1 MQPRL
6 TISRAI
12 VLFGLVTAMGLG
24 AVIFTS
30 NYALSEL
37 KVGGPI
43 YNKIKLGNDLVADIL
58 PPPEYVIEAY
68 LEATLAL
75 HDPASLAARSGRLV
89 QLKKEYDER
98 FQFWTQSDL
107 EPSIK
112 SKLIETSHRAV
123 QRFWTALQQNLLP
136 ALAKNDADAAAKSYA
151 EVTSAYAEHRGVIDQ
166 IVKLA
171 NDLNVATEANAT
183 NRDATFVIIL
193 WSVSGVVLLLIGA
206 GLFGM
211 GLGVIKPVSRMTEVM
226 QRLAEGKL
234 ESDIPSLARTDE
246 IGSMARAVQV
256 FKDSALRVK
265 AMESEQAAFHDKL
278 EADRKAAMYQVADG
292 FEKAVGNIVKAVSA
306 ASAEIEAAASSLTKT
321 AEATQGLSTTVTE
334 ASDRSSANVQSAAS
348 AAEEMASS
356 VSEIAR
362 QVQASH
368 EVTAAAVQ
376 QAEQTNAR
384 IAELSQSAGRI
395 GEVVKLITA
404 IAEQTNLLALNAT
417 IEAARAGDAG
427 RGFAVVA
434 AEVKAL
440 SVQTAKA
447 TEEVGAQIAQMQAAT
462 DQSVAAI
469 KQIGGT
475 ITQISEISSAIAG
488 AVEEQGVATREISR
502 NVQQAALGATE
513 VAGSISDVSRGA
525 EKTGQESGQVHGFA
539 RSLLNE
545 SNHLKL
551 EVEKFLQTIRAA

>member
-75 HDPASLAARSGRLV
+75 HDPASLAARSERLV

-136 ALAKNDADAAAKSYA
+136 ALAKNDAGAAAKSYA
-151 EVTSAYAEHRGVIDQ
+151 EVTSAYAEHRSVIDQ
-166 IVKLA
+166 IVKQA
-171 NDLNVATEANAT
+171 NDLNAATEANAT
-183 NRDATFVIIL
+183 SRDATFVIIL
-193 WSVSGVVLLLIGA
+193 WSVSGVVLLVIGA
-206 GLFGM
+206 GIFGM

-265 AMESEQAAFHDKL
+265 TMESEQAAFADRL
-278 EADRKAAMYQVADG
+278 EADRKASMHQVADG
-292 FEKAVGNIVKAVSA
+292 FEKAIGNIVQAVSA
-306 ASAEIEAAASSLTKT
+306 ASAEIETAASSLTRT
-321 AEATQGLSTTVTE
+321 AETTQGLSTAVTD
-334 ASDRSSANVQSAAS
+334 ASGRSSANVQSAAS

-368 EVTAAAVQ
+368 EVTGAAVQ

-462 DQSVAAI
+462 EQSVAAI

-475 ITQISEISSAIAG
+475 IAQISEISSAIAG
-488 AVEEQGVATREISR
+488 AVEEQGMATREISR
-502 NVQQAALGATE
+502 NVQQAAQGANE
-513 VAGSISDVSRGA
+513 VAGSIADVSRGA

-551 EVEKFLQTIRAA
+551 EVEKFLRTIRAA

>member
-75 HDPASLAARSGRLV
+75 HDPASLAARSERLV

-98 FQFWTQSDL
+98 LQFWTQSDL

-171 NDLNVATEANAT
+171 NDLNAATEANAT

-193 WSVSGVVLLLIGA
+193 WSVSGVVLLVIGA

-278 EADRKAAMYQVADG
+278 EADRKAAMYQVADS

-321 AEATQGLSTTVTE
+321 AETTQGLSTTVTE

>member
-75 HDPASLAARSGRLV
+75 HDPASLAARSERLV

-321 AEATQGLSTTVTE
+321 AETTQGLSTTVTE

-513 VAGSISDVSRGA
+513 VAGSISNVSRGA

>member
-75 HDPASLAARSGRLV
+75 HDPASLAARSERLV

-98 FQFWTQSDL
+98 LQFWTQSDL

-136 ALAKNDADAAAKSYA
+136 ALAKNDADGAAKSYA

-171 NDLNVATEANAT
+171 NDLNAATEANAT

-193 WSVSGVVLLLIGA
+193 WSVSGVVLLVIGA

-265 AMESEQAAFHDKL
+265 AMESEQAAFQDKL

-321 AEATQGLSTTVTE
+321 AETTQGLSTTVTE

-368 EVTAAAVQ
+368 EVTGAAVQ

>member
-12 VLFGLVTAMGLG
+12 VLFGLVTALGLG

-30 NYALSEL
+30 YYALSEL

-43 YNKIKLGNDLVADIL
+43 YDKIKLGNDLIADIL

-75 HDPASLAARSGRLV
+75 NDPASLPVRSDRLA

-98 FQFWTQSDL
+98 FLFWSQSDL
-107 EPSIK
+107 EPRIK
-112 SKLIETSHRAV
+112 SQLTETSHRAV
-123 QRFWTALQQNLLP
+123 QHFWMALQQNFLP
-136 ALAKNDADAAAKSYA
+136 ALARKDTDAARKSYA
-151 EVTSAYAEHRGVIDQ
+151 EVTAAYSEHRGVIDQ
-166 IVKLA
+166 IVKQA
-171 NDLNVATEANAT
+171 NDINAATEAGAT
-183 NRDATFVIIL
+183 ERVSTFIVIL
-193 WSVSGVVLLLIGA
+193 WSVSAVVLLVIGA
-206 GLFGM
+206 GIFGV
-211 GLGVIKPVSRMTEVM
+211 GLGVIQPVSRMTEVM
-226 QRLAEGKL
+226 QRLAEGQL
-234 ESDIPSLARTDE
+234 ENDIPSLARQDE

-256 FKDSALRVK
+256 FKDNALRVK
-265 AMESEQAAFHDKL
+265 AMEFEQAAFKDRL
-278 EADRKAAMYQVADG
+278 EADRRAAMHQVADG
-292 FEKAVGNIVKAVSA
+292 IEKAIGRIIETVSA
-306 ASAEIEAAASSLTKT
+306 ASAEIEAAASSLTRT
-321 AEATQGLSTTVTE
+321 AETTQELSTTVTE

-362 QVQASH
+362 QVQTSH
-368 EVTAAAVQ
+368 EVTGAAVQ
-376 QAEQTNAR
+376 QAEKTNAR
-384 IAELSQSAGRI
+384 IGELSQSASRI

-447 TEEVGAQIAQMQAAT
+447 TEEVGAQIAQMQSAT
-462 DQSVAAI
+462 DQSVSAI
-469 KQIGGT
+469 REIGAT
-475 ITQISEISSAIAG
+475 IAQISEISSAIAG
-488 AVEEQGVATREISR
+488 AVEEQGVATQEISR
-502 NVQQAALGATE
+502 NVQQAAEGATQ
-513 VAGSISDVSRGA
+513 VAGSIADVNRGA
-525 EKTGQESGQVHGFA
+525 ERTGLESEQVHGFA

-551 EVEKFLQTIRAA
+551 EVEKFLRTIRAA

>member
-1 MQPRL
+1 MQSRL

-24 AVIFTS
+24 AVILTS

-68 LEATLAL
+68 LEATLAM
-75 HDPASLAARSGRLV
+75 HDPASLAARSERLV

-136 ALAKNDADAAAKSYA
+136 ALAKNDAGAAAKSYA

-166 IVKLA
+166 IVKQA
-171 NDLNVATEANAT
+171 NDLNAATEANAT
-183 NRDATFVIIL
+183 NRDASFVIIL
-193 WSVSGVVLLLIGA
+193 WSVSGVVLLVIGA

-226 QRLAEGKL
+226 QRLAEGRL
-234 ESDIPSLARTDE
+234 DSDIPSLARTDE

-265 AMESEQAAFHDKL
+265 AMEFEQAAFQDKL
-278 EADRKAAMYQVADG
+278 EADRKAAMHQVAEG
-292 FEKAVGNIVKAVSA
+292 FEKAVGNIVEAVSA
-306 ASAEIEAAASSLTKT
+306 ASAEIEAAASSLTRT
-321 AEATQGLSTTVTE
+321 AETTQGLSTTVTE
-334 ASDRSSANVQSAAS
+334 ASDRSSANVHSAAS

-368 EVTAAAVQ
+368 EVTGAAVQ

-384 IAELSQSAGRI
+384 IAELSQSAVRI

-475 ITQISEISSAIAG
+475 IAQISEISSAIAG
-488 AVEEQGVATREISR
+488 AVEEQGAATREISR
-502 NVQQAALGATE
+502 NVQQAAQGATE
-513 VAGSISDVSRGA
+513 VAGSIADVSRGA

-551 EVEKFLQTIRAA
+551 EVEKFLRTIRAA

>member
-1 MQPRL
+1 MQSRL

-24 AVIFTS
+24 AVILTS

-68 LEATLAL
+68 LEATLAM
-75 HDPASLAARSGRLV
+75 HDPASLAARSERLV

-112 SKLIETSHRAV
+112 SKLIETSHRSV

-166 IVKLA
+166 IVKQA
-171 NDLNVATEANAT
+171 NDLNAATEANAT
-183 NRDATFVIIL
+183 NRDASFVIIL
-193 WSVSGVVLLLIGA
+193 WSVSGVVLLVIGA

-226 QRLAEGKL
+226 QRLAEGRL
-234 ESDIPSLARTDE
+234 DSDIPSLARTDE

-265 AMESEQAAFHDKL
+265 AMESEQAAFQDKL
-278 EADRKAAMYQVADG
+278 EADRKAAMHQVAEG
-292 FEKAVGNIVKAVSA
+292 FEKAVGNIVEAVSA
-306 ASAEIEAAASSLTKT
+306 ASAEIEAAASSLTRT
-321 AEATQGLSTTVTE
+321 AETTQGLSTTVTE
-334 ASDRSSANVQSAAS
+334 ASDRSSANVHSAAS

-368 EVTAAAVQ
+368 EVTGAAVQ

-384 IAELSQSAGRI
+384 IAELSQSAVRI

-475 ITQISEISSAIAG
+475 IAQISEISSAIAG
-488 AVEEQGVATREISR
+488 AVEEQGAATREISR
-502 NVQQAALGATE
+502 NVQQAAQGATE
-513 VAGSISDVSRGA
+513 VAGSIADVSRGA

-551 EVEKFLQTIRAA
+551 EVEKFLRTIRAA

>member
-136 ALAKNDADAAAKSYA
+136 ALAKNDVDAAAKSYA

-321 AEATQGLSTTVTE
+321 AETTQGLSTTVTE

>member
-1 MQPRL
+1 MFRL

-43 YNKIKLGNDLVADIL
+43 YDKIKLGNDLIADIL

-75 HDPASLAARSGRLV
+75 HDPASLAARTERLV

-98 FQFWTQSDL
+98 LLFWQQSSL
-107 EPSIK
+107 EPSLK
-112 SKLIETSHRAV
+112 SKLTETSNRAV

-136 ALAKNDADAAAKSYA
+136 ALAKDDADAAKKSYA
-151 EVTSAYAEHRGVIDQ
+151 EVSAAYAEHRGVIDQ
-166 IVKLA
+166 IVKQA
-171 NDLNVATEANAT
+171 TDLNTATEA
-183 NRDATFVIIL
+183 DATGRVSTFIIIL
-193 WSVSGVVLLLIGA
+193 WSVSGVVLLMIGA
-206 GLFGM
+206 GIFGM
-211 GLGVIKPVSRMTEVM
+211 GFGVIAPVSRMTEAM
-226 QRLAEGKL
+226 QRLARGEL
-234 ESDIPSLARTDE
+234 ESDIPSLKRKDE
-246 IGSMARAVQV
+246 IGSMAGAVQI
-256 FKDSALRVK
+256 FKDNALRVRV
-265 AMESEQAAFHDKL
+265 MESDQAAFKDKL
-278 EADRKAAMYQVADG
+278 DADRKAAMQEVADG
-292 FEKAVGNIVKAVSA
+292 FETAIGRIIETVSA
-306 ASAEIEAAASSLTKT
+306 ASVEIETAASSLTTT
-321 AEATQGLSTTVTE
+321 AETTQRLSTTVTD
-334 ASDRSSANVQSAAS
+334 ASDRSSNSVRSAAS
-348 AAEEMASS
+348 TTEKMASS
-356 VSEIAR
+356 VAEIAR

-368 EVTAAAVQ
+368 QVTGAAVQ
-376 QAEQTNAR
+376 QADQTNAR

-417 IEAARAGDAG
+417 IEAARAGEAG

-447 TEEVGAQIAQMQAAT
+447 TEEVGAQIAQMQSAT

-475 ITQISEISSAIAG
+475 IAQISEISTAIAG
-488 AVEEQGVATREISR
+488 AVEEQSAATREISR
-502 NVQQAALGATE
+502 NVQEAAEGATH
-513 VAGSISDVSRGA
+513 VAGSIADVKRGA
-525 EKTGQESGQVHGFA
+525 ERTGTESGQVHGFA
-539 RSLLNE
+539 RSLRHE
-545 SNHLKL
+545 SDHLKL
-551 EVEKFLQTIRAA
+551 EVEKFLKTIRAA

>member
-321 AEATQGLSTTVTE
+321 AETTQGLSTTVTE

>member
-1 MQPRL
+1 MQARL

-12 VLFGLVTAMGLG
+12 VLFALVTAMGLG

-43 YNKIKLGNDLVADIL
+43 YDKIKLGNDLVADIL

-75 HDPASLAARSGRLV
+75 NDPASLPVHSDRLV
-89 QLKKEYDER
+89 QLKKDYDER
-98 FQFWTQSDL
+98 LQFWSQSDL
-107 EPSIK
+107 EPAIK
-112 SKLIETSHRAV
+112 SQLTGTSDRAV
-123 QRFWTALQQNLLP
+123 GRFWTALRQDLLP
-136 ALAKNDADAAAKSYA
+136 ALARKDNDAARKSYA
-151 EVTSAYAEHRGVIDQ
+151 VLTSAYSEHRAVIDQ
-166 IVKLA
+166 IVKQA
-171 NDLNVATEANAT
+171 NDGNAATEAGAAA
-183 NRDATFVIIL
+183 RVHTFIVIL
-193 WSVSGVVLLLIGA
+193 WSVSGVVLLVIGA
-206 GLFGM
+206 GIFGV
-211 GLGVIKPVSRMTEVM
+211 GLGVIAPVSRMTEVM
-226 QRLAEGKL
+226 QRLAKGELDGN
-234 ESDIPSLARTDE
+234 IPSLARTDE

-265 AMESEQAAFHDKL
+265 AMESEQAAFNDKL
-278 EADRKAAMYQVADG
+278 EADRKAAMHRIADG
-292 FEKAVGNIVKAVSA
+292 FETAVGKIVETVSA
-306 ASAEIEAAASSLTKT
+306 AAADIEAAASSLSKT
-321 AEATQGLSTTVTE
+321 AETTQVLSTTVSE
-334 ASDRSSANVQSAAS
+334 ASDRSSVNVQSAAS
-348 AAEEMASS
+348 ATEEMASS
-356 VSEIAR
+356 VAEIAR

-368 EVTAAAVQ
+368 EVTSTAVQ

-384 IAELSQSAGRI
+384 IAELSETTGRI

-434 AEVKAL
+434 SEVKAL

-447 TEEVGAQIAQMQAAT
+447 TEEVGAQIAQMQSAT
-462 DQSVAAI
+462 DHSVSAI
-469 KQIGGT
+469 RQIGST
-475 ITQISEISSAIAG
+475 IAQISEISSAIAG
-488 AVEEQGVATREISR
+488 AVEEQGVATQEISR
-502 NVQQAALGATE
+502 NVQQAAEGASQ
-513 VAGSISDVSRGA
+513 VAGSIADVNRGA
-525 EKTGQESGQVHGFA
+525 EKTGLEAGQVHGFA

-551 EVEKFLQTIRAA
+551 EVEKFLRTIRAA

>member
-12 VLFGLVTAMGLG
+12 LLFGVVTAMGLG
-24 AVIFTS
+24 AVILTS

-75 HDPASLAARSGRLV
+75 NDPASLSVRSERLAR
-89 QLKKEYDER
+89 LKKEYDER
-98 FQFWTQSDL
+98 LQFWSQSDL
-107 EPSIK
+107 EPGIK
-112 SKLIETSHRAV
+112 SKLTETSHRAV
-123 QRFWTALQQNLLP
+123 QRFWIALQQNFLS
-136 ALAKNDADAAAKSYA
+136 ALTRKDADAAAKSYA
-151 EVTSAYAEHRGVIDQ
+151 ELTAAYSEHRGVIDQ
-166 IVKLA
+166 IVKQA
-171 NDLNVATEANAT
+171 NDSNTATEA
-183 NRDATFVIIL
+183 DATARVSTFMVIL
-193 WSVSGVVLLLIGA
+193 WSVSGVVLLVIGA
-206 GLFGM
+206 GIFGV
-211 GLGVIKPVSRMTEVM
+211 GLGVIQPVSRMTEVM
-226 QRLAEGKL
+226 QRLAKGEL
-234 ESDIPSLARTDE
+234 ESDIPSLARKDE

-265 AMESEQAAFHDKL
+265 TMESEQADFKARM
-278 EADRKAAMYQVADG
+278 EADRKAAMHQVADG
-292 FEKAVGNIVKAVSA
+292 FEKAIGKIVETVSA
-306 ASAEIEAAASSLTKT
+306 ASAEIEAAASSLTRT
-321 AEATQGLSTTVTE
+321 AETTQELSTTVTE

-348 AAEEMASS
+348 ATEEMASS
-356 VSEIAR
+356 VTEIAR

-368 EVTAAAVQ
+368 EVTSAAVQ
-376 QAEQTNAR
+376 QAERTNAR
-384 IAELSQSAGRI
+384 IAELAQSASRI

-434 AEVKAL
+434 SEVKAL

-447 TEEVGAQIAQMQAAT
+447 TEEVGAQIAQMQSAT
-462 DQSVAAI
+462 DQSVSAI
-469 KQIGGT
+469 KEIGAT
-475 ITQISEISSAIAG
+475 IAQISEISSAIAG
-488 AVEEQGVATREISR
+488 AVEEQGVATQEISR
-502 NVQQAALGATE
+502 NVQQAAEGATQ
-513 VAGSISDVSRGA
+513 VAGSIADVNRGA
-525 EKTGQESGQVHGFA
+525 EKTGLESEQVHGFA
-539 RSLLNE
+539 RSLLSE

-551 EVEKFLQTIRAA
+551 EVEKFLRTIRAA

>member
-1 MQPRL
+1 L
-6 TISRAI
+6 
-12 VLFGLVTAMGLG
+12 
-24 AVIFTS
+24 
-30 NYALSEL
+30 
-37 KVGGPI
+37 
-43 YNKIKLGNDLVADIL
+43 
-58 PPPEYVIEAY
+58 
-68 LEATLAL
+68 
-75 HDPASLAARSGRLV
+75 
-89 QLKKEYDER
+89 
-98 FQFWTQSDL
+98 QFWTQSDL

-171 NDLNVATEANAT
+171 NDLNAATEANAT

-193 WSVSGVVLLLIGA
+193 WSVSGVVLLVIGA

-265 AMESEQAAFHDKL
+265 AMESEQAAFQDKL
-278 EADRKAAMYQVADG
+278 EADRKAAMYQVADS

-321 AEATQGLSTTVTE
+321 AETTQGLSTTVTE

>member
-75 HDPASLAARSGRLV
+75 HDPASLAARSERLV

-98 FQFWTQSDL
+98 LQFWTQSDL

-171 NDLNVATEANAT
+171 NDLNAATEANAT

-193 WSVSGVVLLLIGA
+193 WSVSGVVLLVIGA

-265 AMESEQAAFHDKL
+265 AMESEQAAFQDKL
-278 EADRKAAMYQVADG
+278 EADRKAAMYQVADS

-321 AEATQGLSTTVTE
+321 AETTQGLSTTVTE

>member
-75 HDPASLAARSGRLV
+75 RDPTSLAARSERLV

-136 ALAKNDADAAAKSYA
+136 ALAKNDADAAATSYA
-151 EVTSAYAEHRGVIDQ
+151 EVTAAYAEHRGVIDQ

-171 NDLNVATEANAT
+171 NDLNAATEANAT
-183 NRDATFVIIL
+183 SRDATFVIIL
-193 WSVSGVVLLLIGA
+193 WGVSGVVLLVIGA
-206 GLFGM
+206 GLFAM
-211 GLGVIKPVSRMTEVM
+211 GLGVIRPVSRMTEVM
-226 QRLAEGKL
+226 QQLAEGKL
-234 ESDIPSLARTDE
+234 DCDIPSLARTDE

-278 EADRKAAMYQVADG
+278 EADRRAAMHEVADG
-292 FEKAVGNIVKAVSA
+292 FEKAVGNIVEAVSA
-306 ASAEIEAAASSLTKT
+306 ASAEIEAAASSLTRT
-321 AEATQGLSTTVTE
+321 AETTQGLSTTVTE
-334 ASDRSSANVQSAAS
+334 ASDRSSANVHSAAS

-356 VSEIAR
+356 VGEIAR
-362 QVQASH
+362 QVAASH
-368 EVTAAAVQ
+368 EVTGAAVQ

-475 ITQISEISSAIAG
+475 IAQISEISAAIAG
-488 AVEEQGVATREISR
+488 AVEEQGVATKEISR
-502 NVQQAALGATE
+502 NVQQAAQGATE
-513 VAGSISDVSRGA
+513 VAGSIADVSRGA

-551 EVEKFLQTIRAA
+551 EVDKFLRTIRAA